1 MEFGVNFF
9 PAVDPARKSASTYYD
24 ESLQLVEL
32 AETLGFEHVRAGEH
46 YGSACGGYSPDPV
59 VFLTAAAAQTR
70 RIRLV
75 TGAVV
80 SSFAHPVQIAA
91 RLALLDN
98 LSHGRL
104 DAGFGQGLRP
114 EEFEL
119 FGVPLEESRTRCTE
133 VVDACIAL
141 WSGEEVC
148 FEGDVHRFGPVAGF
162 PLPYQRPHP
171 PVFVASA
178 TSTESCARAGA
189 QGHHLQVAPSVA
201 SRQQL
206 AEMTT
211 AYRAARRAAAHEGP
225 GRIQI
230 TYTCYLGE
238 NRDVAL
244 ANARANERNHVEMM
258 AGAVASGASARLAR
272 HPVHETFVQR
282 ARAYDF
288 DKALADHEV
297 LAGTPDDVR
306 TQIETIRAWYGSDIC
321 LSLQFN
327 PGHVPYGRAVRAMD
341 LFAAE
346 VAPAFADA
354 GPAVTATVAA

>member
-32 AETLGFEHVRAGEH
+32 AETLGFEHVQTGES
-46 YGSACGGYSPDPV
+46 YGSPYGGYSPDPV

-75 TGAVV
+75 TGAVI

-91 RLALLDN
+91 RLALLDH

-104 DAGFGQGLRP
+104 DVGFGQGVRP

-119 FGVPLEESRTRCTE
+119 FGVPMEESRTRFTE

-178 TSTESCARAGA
+178 SGAEACAQAGTR
-189 QGHHLQVAPSVA
+189 GHHLQLAPSVTG
-201 SRQQL
+201 RQQL
-206 AEMTT
+206 AEMTG

-225 GRIQI
+225 GRIQFK
-230 TYTCYLGE
+230 YTCYLGR

-244 ANARANERNHVEMM
+244 ASARTNERNHAEMM
-258 AGAVASGASARLAR
+258 AGAASRAGARRAR
-272 HPVHETFVQR
+272 HPVHETFVQK

-288 DKALADHEV
+288 DRALADHEV

-306 TQIETIRAWYGSDIC
+306 AQIETIRAWYGADIC

-346 VAPAFADA
+346 VAPAFT
-354 GPAVTATVAA
+354 GPAVTAPVAA